1 MQIKNVLKVAGKSI
15 LKSRM
20 RSLLT
25 ALGIIIG
32 VAAVV
37 VMVAVG
43 DGAQMQVEQ
52 QINALGSN
60 LLIIFPGSSNSRGI
74 RIGAGS
80 FNRFTMEDVDRI
92 REQATLI
99 KAVKASSSHSYS
111 S

>member
-1 MQIKNVLKVAGKSI
+1 MQIKNILKVAGKSI

-37 VMVAVG
+37 IMVAIG

-60 LLIIFPGSSNSRGI
+60 LLIIFPWK
-74 RIGAGS
+74 
-80 FNRFTMEDVDRI
+80 T
-92 REQATLI
+92 
-99 KAVKASSSHSYS
+99 
-111 S
+111 